1 MFLAQEI
8 IRKKR
13 DGHALS
19 DEEIR
24 FFINGIRDNT
34 ISEGQIAALAMTI
47 FFHDMTMP
55 ERVSLTMAMRDSG
68 TVLDWKSLNL
78 NGPIVDKHSTG
89 GVGDVTSL
97 MLGPMVAACGGYVP
111 MISGR
116 GLGHT
121 GGTLDKLE
129 AIPGFD
135 IFPDDNRFREI
146 IQDVGVAIIGQT
158 SSLAPADK
166 RFYATRDITATVDS
180 IPLITGSI
188 LAKKLAEGLDA
199 LVMDVKVGS
208 GAFMPTYELSEA
220 LAEAIVGVANGAGVR
235 TTALLTD
242 MNQVLASSAGN
253 AVEVRE
259 AVQFLTGEYRNPRLF
274 DVTMALCVEMLI
286 SGQLAKDDAEARA
299 KLQAVLDNGKAAEVF
314 GRMVAAQKGPSD
326 FVENYDKYL
335 PTAMLSKAVYADTE
349 GFISAMDTRALGMAV
364 VSMGGGRRQA
374 SDTID
379 YSVGFTDMARLGDS
393 IDGQRPLAVIHA
405 KDEASWQEAAKA
417 VKAVVTRICPVS
429 AKQFVCNREEFL
441 RVFRRT
447 YAARRFEANGFGNA
461 HVADHFHHDAR
472 AFRRSVYRHFTGR
485 GFDEIRTGF
494 NGDFRGFTNQRLF
507 FQLASFDDHFQ
518 QYVRCGTSVFTGFY
532 QVKTHLLVTGDQRA
546 VREYHVH
553 FVSAVGDRRTG
564 FRQRNIDVIIAMR
577 EVSHRCNA
585 DVRRT
590 LFFQSFTRNRDKTR
604 VNTNRRRIP
613 DRSFCLMTQ
622 RDHFF
627 IGVVIVQ
634 SGQIHQFER
643 TQAACF

>member
-19 DEEIR
+19 EEEIR

-34 ISEGQIAALAMTI
+34 VSEGQIAALAMTI
-47 FFHDMTMP
+47 FFHDMIMP
-55 ERVSLTMAMRDSG
+55 ERVALTMAMRDSG

-97 MLGPMVAACGGYVP
+97 MLGPMVAACGGYIP

-146 IQDVGVAIIGQT
+146 IKDVGVAIIGQT

-180 IPLITGSI
+180 IPLITASI

-208 GAFMPTYELSEA
+208 GAFMPTFELSQE
-220 LAEAIVGVANGAGVR
+220 LAQAIVGVANGAGVR

-259 AVQFLTGEYRNPRLF
+259 AVQFLTGEYRNPRLLE
-274 DVTMALCVEMLI
+274 VTMALCVEMLI
-286 SGQLAKDDAEARA
+286 SGKLARDEADARRQ
-299 KLQAVLDNGKAAEVF
+299 LQAVLDNGKAAEVF
-314 GRMVAAQKGPSD
+314 GRMVAAQKGPVD
-326 FVENYDKYL
+326 FIENYDRYL
-335 PTAMLSKAVYADTE
+335 PTATLTKAVYADRAGYVSE
-349 GFISAMDTRALGMAV
+349 MDTRALGMAV

-379 YSVGFTDMARLGDS
+379 YSVGFTEMARLGEKVDS
-393 IDGQRPLAVIHA
+393 ERPLAVIHA
-405 KDEASWQEAAKA
+405 KSEASWQDAALA
-417 VKAVVTRICPVS
+417 VKAAIQVAENAPEETPV
-429 AKQFVCNREEFL
+429 
-441 RVFRRT
+441 
-447 YAARRFEANGFGNA
+447 
-461 HVADHFHHDAR
+461 
-472 AFRRSVYRHFTGR
+472 VYR
-485 GFDEIRTGF
+485 
-494 NGDFRGFTNQRLF
+494 
-507 FQLASFDDHFQ
+507 
-518 QYVRCGTSVFTGFY
+518 
-532 QVKTHLLVTGDQRA
+532 
-546 VREYHVH
+546 
-553 FVSAVGDRRTG
+553 
-564 FRQRNIDVIIAMR
+564 
-577 EVSHRCNA
+577 
-585 DVRRT
+585 
-590 LFFQSFTRNRDKTR
+590 
-604 VNTNRRRIP
+604 RI
-613 DRSFCLMTQ
+613 SQ
-622 RDHFF
+622 
-627 IGVVIVQ
+627 
-634 SGQIHQFER
+634 
-643 TQAACF
+643 